1 MQAVA
6 HYRLPAFC
14 PSCGAVFPSVLAIGG
29 GSGVF
34 RGNVQTCPR
43 CGAMAQISDAT
54 FQTVVGE
61 VLATVQAPGITRPM
75 LIAFSA
81 AVRTAYQERKS
92 PEVLAQEVETINPS
106 FGPLVRKSATGG
118 SNWMPIL
125 ALIFWTIQS
134 IVSISIKLDLNLK
147 LDVNQLFDQWM
158 NATPRAVIE
167 PPEPPASESPS
178 PERPEMEP
186 RPDQPPP

>member
-14 PSCGAVFPSVLAIGG
+14 PSCGAVFASVLAIGG

-43 CGAMAQISDAT
+43 CGATARIADAT
-54 FQTVVGE
+54 FQTVAGE

-81 AVRTAYQERKS
+81 AVRRAYAEQTP
-92 PEVLAQEVETINPS
+92 PEVLAEEVEKINPA
-106 FGPLVRKSATGG
+106 FGAVVRKSSHGG
-118 SNWMPIL
+118 FYRMALLLIIL
-125 ALIFWTIQS
+125 AVIKACGETS
-134 IVSISIKLDLNLK
+134 KLDLNQL
-147 LDVNQLFDQWM
+147 LDQVM
-158 NATPRAVIE
+158 HMSPAAVVATPE
-167 PPEPPASESPS
+167 PHPS
-178 PERPEMEP
+178 MEP